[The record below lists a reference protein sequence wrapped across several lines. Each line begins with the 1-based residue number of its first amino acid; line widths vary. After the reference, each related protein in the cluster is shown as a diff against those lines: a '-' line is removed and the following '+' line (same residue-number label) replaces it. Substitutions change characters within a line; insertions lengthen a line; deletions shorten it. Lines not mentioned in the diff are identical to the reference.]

1 MFISFS
7 TLKVNTL
14 TFIFFT
20 LSGTHTRAYGLTH
33 TLSGT
38 HNGEHGLSET
48 HTRAYG
54 SIILQLPKHLLT
66 LTIDRQQR
74 GSLEFILTSVG
85 LAWHG
90 RLFRDRDFIRS
101 SQRLMI
107 H

>member
-48 HTRAYG
+48 HTRA
-54 SIILQLPKHLLT
+54 
-66 LTIDRQQR
+66 
-74 GSLEFILTSVG
+74 
-85 LAWHG
+85 
-90 RLFRDRDFIRS
+90 
-101 SQRLMI
+101 
-107 H
+107 